1 VNISNTNSPE
11 DWEEG
16 WEAPIFQEEAKP
28 FPGRDPHGEMF
39 WPNYQERRRKRIA
52 QIQLQRIGDIIV
64 PFVRPISF
72 LGLTLWML
80 KQPLAS
86 PPKIVP
92 PMSQIIGFNHAIWQN
107 TESTLSQNPQIQW
120 VQEISPW
127 PIQFSPARNSWDTAL
142 GSINLHESQLIETIV
157 LVDHVAKTPSLW
169 TKPNLYL
176 DAQDPGSLY
185 FYTKL

>member
-1 VNISNTNSPE
+1 
-11 DWEEG
+11 
-16 WEAPIFQEEAKP
+16 
-28 FPGRDPHGEMF
+28 
-39 WPNYQERRRKRIA
+39 
-52 QIQLQRIGDIIV
+52 
-64 PFVRPISF
+64 
-72 LGLTLWML
+72 
-80 KQPLAS
+80 
-86 PPKIVP
+86 
-92 PMSQIIGFNHAIWQN
+92 MSQIIGFNHAVWQN

-127 PIQFSPARNSWDTAL
+127 PIQFSPAKNSWDTAL